1 MRKMACVK
9 YAFEELPG
17 PENCYLILEEF
28 IPKKMFYFAAL
39 RVELTVW
46 LVQVEFESKSHQ

>member
-1 MRKMACVK
+1 MHSRSCRGLK
-9 YAFEELPG
+9 
-17 PENCYLILEEF
+17 NCYLILEEF